1 MKTRLPTVSLAVLAA
16 AAAMSGA
23 TAAAQRSTSQLPP
36 LIAPS
41 LYGRDIYQFYCSSC
55 HGREGRGDGPVGA
68 ALKTPPSD
76 LTKIAFKNGGVFP
89 TKDVEALVTN
99 GRPEVVAHGSSD
111 MPIWGYTFRGLE
123 TDDALVKVRLE
134 NVVKY
139 LESIQMK

>member
-1 MKTRLPTVSLAVLAA
+1 MASLAALVAA
-16 AAAMSGA
+16 VAVSGGG
-23 TAAAQRSTSQLPP
+23 AAAQRPTSQLPP

-68 ALKTPPSD
+68 ALKVPPAD
-76 LTKIAFKNGGVFP
+76 LTKIAFRNGGVFP
-89 TKDVEALVTN
+89 VKDVEAFVTI
-99 GRPEVVAHGSSD
+99 GRSEVPAHGSPD

-139 LESIQMK
+139 LESIQVK